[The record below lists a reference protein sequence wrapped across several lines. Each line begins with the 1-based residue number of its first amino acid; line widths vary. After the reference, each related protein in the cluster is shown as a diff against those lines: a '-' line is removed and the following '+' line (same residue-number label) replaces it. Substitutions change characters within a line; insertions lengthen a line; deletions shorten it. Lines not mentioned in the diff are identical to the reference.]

1 MAEPRT
7 PQFHPH
13 PHPPPSEGEGRKGVL
28 DHLIEPLVWLNAVA
42 AYAFLYLPI
51 AVLIVFSFSASRYAS
66 VWGGFSL
73 GWYGKL
79 FQNVDIGRALV
90 NSLLIAVT
98 TALFATVLG
107 TLAALG
113 LERYV
118 ERRRAAYYDVALT
131 LPILIPD
138 IAQGI
143 SLLLFFVLLFNALE
157 RLTGWRPTLGRSTV
171 IIAHTAFAI
180 SYVAVV
186 VRARL
191 AGLSRTLEEAAM
203 DLGATEWRAFKRVTL
218 PLIWPGVLG
227 GGLLAFTL
235 SLDEFV
241 ITFFTTGPGA
251 TTLPVQVWS
260 MVKRGVTPEINALSA
275 LLLLI
280 SMVMVTLSM
289 LMQRR

>member
-1 MAEPRT
+1 LARVAH
-7 PQFHPH
+7 QQGALQRH
-13 PHPPPSEGEGRKGVL
+13 GAL
-28 DHLIEPLVWLNAVA
+28 DRLIAPLLLLNAVLT
-42 AYAFLYLPI
+42 YTFLYMPVI
-51 AVLIVFSFSASRYAS
+51 VLVGFSFSASRYATR
-66 VWGGFSL
+66 WGGFSL
-73 GWYGKL
+73 EWYLRL
-79 FQNVDIGRALV
+79 FHNPDIWRALL

-98 TALFATVLG
+98 TALLSTVLG

-113 LERYV
+113 LEHLARQRRMARY
-118 ERRRAAYYDVALT
+118 EVALT

-138 IAQGI
+138 IVQGI
-143 SLLLFFVLLFNALE
+143 SLLLMFVLLFTMCEQL
-157 RLTGWRPTLGRSTV
+157 LGWRPTLGHTTV

-191 AGLSRTLEEAAM
+191 RGLGPSLEEAAM
-203 DLGATEWRAFKRVTL
+203 DLGANQWQAFHRITL

-251 TTLPVQVWS
+251 TTLPIHVWS
-260 MVKRGVTPEINALSA
+260 MVKRGVTPEMNALSTLM
-275 LLLLI
+275 LLMSVGI
-280 SMVMVTLSM
+280 ITLSI
-289 LMQRR
+289 LVQRRR